1 MASKLKDVSK
11 LRLVL
16 VEGDDYAKS
25 AGEYSL
31 TDDKV
36 RNKNIWVC
44 QSNSRMMFYTG
55 TSWVITA
62 TQSMQGVLDGSTG
75 GFESSKPAEEP
86 YEANWSP
93 KFKVSEDVRKLRFVA
108 KVGGGRNKPIPPLPF
123 LPSSHKDTNL
133 KVLVRCNIFIVPKAR
148 AYSQFTSVQSTYYH
162 LCVVHSTSHGHVRT

>member
-62 TQSMQGVLDGSTG
+62 TQYMQDVLDGSTG

-93 KFKVSEDVRKLRFVA
+93 KFKVSEDARK
-108 KVGGGRNKPIPPLPF
+108 LPF
-123 LPSSHKDTNL
+123 LRKWEKEEINPYPIFPSFLLPT
-133 KVLVRCNIFIVPKAR
+133 RI
-148 AYSQFTSVQSTYYH
+148 
-162 LCVVHSTSHGHVRT
+162 RT

>member
-25 AGEYSL
+25 AGEFSL

-55 TSWVITA
+55 SSWVITA
-62 TQSMQGVLDGSTG
+62 T
-75 GFESSKPAEEP
+75 
-86 YEANWSP
+86 
-93 KFKVSEDVRKLRFVA
+93 
-108 KVGGGRNKPIPPLPF
+108 
-123 LPSSHKDTNL
+123 
-133 KVLVRCNIFIVPKAR
+133 
-148 AYSQFTSVQSTYYH
+148 
-162 LCVVHSTSHGHVRT
+162 

>member
-55 TSWVITA
+55 SSWVITA
-62 TQSMQGVLDGSTG
+62 TQYMQDVLGGSTG

-133 KVLVRCNIFIVPKAR
+133 KVLVRCNLFILPQAR
-148 AYSQFTSVQSTYYH
+148 TYSQFTSVQSTYYH
-162 LCVVHSTSHGHVRT
+162 LRVAHSTSHGHVRT